1 MDNRII
7 STEIIPEDENSETL
21 LRPKKLKDYI
31 GQKKVRDNL
40 AVYMEA
46 AKLRKEPLDH
56 VLLYGPPG
64 LGKTTL
70 SGIIAEEMG
79 TNMKITSGPAI
90 EKPGELAAILNGLS
104 EGDVLFIM
112 VIQVNGFMAGIIV
125 LVVALQHFQP
135 TQRHRE
141 AVRAKRGHIHGGKA
155 LAACLP
161 CALALVGSGGT
172 APQKIFWK
180 TAHKETLPILIC

>member
-64 LGKTTL
+64 IGK
-70 SGIIAEEMG
+70 
-79 TNMKITSGPAI
+79 NH
-90 EKPGELAAILNGLS
+90 
-104 EGDVLFIM
+104 
-112 VIQVNGFMAGIIV
+112 IV
-125 LVVALQHFQP
+125 
-135 TQRHRE
+135 
-141 AVRAKRGHIHGGKA
+141 GNY
-155 LAACLP
+155 C
-161 CALALVGSGGT
+161 
-172 APQKIFWK
+172 
-180 TAHKETLPILIC
+180 